1 MRGSFFVLMVLMTI
15 ISFSQKTRVN
25 LKHADRATGTTIK
38 GEAVNKLYGRV
49 HLQKDNVDFFCDS
62 AIRFTRSNDFKAY
75 GHVKMIQGDS
85 ITLVCDKLLHKG
97 LTGVSRCRDNVV
109 LSDGKMILKTD
120 KLDFDK
126 RKSIAYYYDVGKVYD
141 GGVFLI
147 SEKGFYSTNSKIFRF
162 NSSVEITKDRSVI
175 NSDTV
180 RYNRVSEIIY
190 FQGPT
195 TILSSGDSLY
205 AEKGQYH
212 TKTDDAYFSK
222 NAFVETPDYILRGD
236 SVWYNNYSENGY
248 VEGHAV
254 IHSKKDS
261 VYVMG
266 DIGEKNADLGK
277 VKVYGPQTLLQKYDK
292 KDTIFIMADTLLT
305 IEDSLKQQSE
315 IYAYNNV
322 KIRKGNISGLSD
334 SLLYALKDSTI
345 YFFDNPVVWADSNQI
360 SGDTIRV
367 LFANQ
372 EIHKIFT
379 SRNSFTI
386 KFHHHNQHD
395 QIKGR
400 NTVAFFHDSELAKV
414 KMYGN
419 GECLY
424 YVNNEE
430 EKEFT
435 GVNIIECSSMNVY
448 FNEGQLSDISFV
460 TSPKARFYPP
470 KGLTK
475 DKKFLEKFDWR
486 WANKPTRQEFEEV
499 IGIYFPS
506 FNKINV
512 EVKVEIEASKE
523 IKKSKEKKSKAGKRL
538 FKKKRFD

>member
-1 MRGSFFVLMVLMTI
+1 MRVFLFVVMVLVTI
-15 ISFSQKTRVN
+15 SSFSQKTRVN
-25 LKHADRATGTTIK
+25 LKHADRATGTTIR

-62 AIRFTRSNDFKAY
+62 AIRFTRSNDFEAY

-97 LTGVSRCRDNVV
+97 LTGVSRCRDHVV
-109 LSDGKMILKTD
+109 LSEGKMILKTD

-126 RKSIAYYYDVGKVYD
+126 RKSIAYYYGGGKIYD
-141 GGVFLI
+141 GDVYLV
-147 SEKGFYSTNSKIFRF
+147 SEKGLYSTTSKVFRF
-162 NSSVEITKDRSVI
+162 NSSVKITKGRSVI

-180 RYNRVSEIIY
+180 KYNRVSEVIY

-195 TILSSGDSLY
+195 TILSSQDSLY

-212 TKTDDAYFSK
+212 TKTDDAYFSE
-222 NAFVETPDYILRGD
+222 NAFVETPNYILRGD

-266 DIGEKNADLGK
+266 NIGEKNADLGK
-277 VKVYGPQTLLQKYDK
+277 VKVYGPETLLQKYDK

-305 IEDSLKQQSE
+305 VEDSLKQQSE

-322 KIRKGNISGLSD
+322 KIRKGNVSGLSD
-334 SLLYALKDSTI
+334 SLLYALRDSTI
-345 YFFDNPVVWADSNQI
+345 YFFDDPVVWADSNQI

-367 LFANQ
+367 LFKNE

-386 KFHHHNQHD
+386 KFHHYNQYD

-400 NTVAFFHDSELAKV
+400 NTVAFFKDNELAKV
-414 KMYGN
+414 KVHGN

-435 GVNIIECSSMNVY
+435 GINVIECSSMNVY
-448 FNEGQLSDISFV
+448 FNKGQLSDISFV

-470 KGLTK
+470 RGLTNE
-475 DKKFLEKFDWR
+475 KKFLEKFDWR
-486 WANKPTRQEFEEV
+486 WVNKPTREDFTEV
-499 IGIYFPS
+499 ISSYFLPDMVS
-506 FNKINV
+506 NDATDKEV
-512 EVKVEIEASKE
+512 EPARQTKR
-523 IKKSKEKKSKAGKRL
+523 SKEKKSKAGKGL
-538 FKKKRFD
+538 FKKKKI